1 MEEKIPRYI
10 ENSSQDYPLN
20 LVAVPSCETLN
31 SIFLERKDI
40 VEKRG
45 KVALKVNPK
54 DAKSRNIEDG
64 DEIICF
70 NDLGE
75 VGFVAEVTDTVAQG
89 AVVAEGVYD
98 MDFSINGRL
107 VNTLHDDRLSD
118 IGEAT
123 TLNSNTVDIKKCKKY
138 MK

>member
-1 MEEKIPRYI
+1 M
-10 ENSSQDYPLN
+10 
-20 LVAVPSCETLN
+20 
-31 SIFLERKDI
+31 
-40 VEKRG
+40 
-45 KVALKVNPK
+45 
-54 DAKSRNIEDG
+54 
-64 DEIICF
+64 
-70 NDLGE
+70 
-75 VGFVAEVTDTVAQG
+75 GFVAEVTDTVAQG

-107 VNTLHDDRLSD
+107 VNALHDDRLSE